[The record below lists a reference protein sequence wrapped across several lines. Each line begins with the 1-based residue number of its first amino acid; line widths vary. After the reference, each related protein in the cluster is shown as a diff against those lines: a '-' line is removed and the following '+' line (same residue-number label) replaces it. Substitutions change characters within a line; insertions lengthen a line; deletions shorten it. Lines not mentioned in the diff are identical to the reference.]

1 MIRQLVKSLFV
12 STMVLSTTALAEI
25 DFTPVTIRS
34 QAQEVKSNGG
44 LLLNSTNTVTLR
56 GEITQKNTS
65 EALMELM
72 SIKSDTVYLFLSSPG
87 GSVIAG
93 LQFIDGM
100 RGLNKKIICV
110 TDFSASMSFV
120 ILQACHERVVFNSSV
135 IMQHVPS
142 MGARG
147 EYPNFKAFVG
157 LLDRMTEQT
166 DRAQAKRLGISL
178 EEFRNRIAND
188 YWLFGSDA
196 IRAKAADTV
205 AVAQCSSELTE
216 KTVTQEVNMLFFTV
230 DLVWSACP
238 LVTAPLRVQIPER
251 ANGNRAVMKEL
262 DRQINFRQN
271 IITTP
276 SDYKYDVLGRISK
289 TEQE

>member
-1 MIRQLVKSLFV
+1 MFRNFLSILTVGLATF
-12 STMVLSTTALAEI
+12 STIAKAEI
-25 DFTPVTIRS
+25 DFTPITAKASAPSLKEIGPQHVFTTS
-34 QAQEVKSNGG
+34 
-44 LLLNSTNTVTLR
+44 NTVVLR
-56 GEITQKNTS
+56 GEISSDSTS
-65 EALMELM
+65 KALAELM
-72 SIKSDTVYLFLSSPG
+72 QIKGDTAYLFLSSPG

-93 LQFIDGM
+93 LNFIDGM
-100 RGLNKKIICV
+100 RGLGKRIVCV

-120 ILQACHERVVFNSSV
+120 ILQACHDRLVFNSSV

-196 IRAKAADTV
+196 VKAKAADSVTL
-205 AVAQCSSELTE
+205 AQCSSDLVD
-216 KTVTQEVNMLFFTV
+216 KRVTQNINLLFFSV
-230 DLVWSACP
+230 SVVWSGCP
-238 LVTAPLRVQIPER
+238 LITAPMSVE
-251 ANGNRAVMKEL
+251 AGNAGGNKRVMKEL
-262 DRQINFRQN
+262 DRVLNFREN
-271 IITTP
+271 IVTNP
-276 SDYKYDVLGRISK
+276 QDYKYDLLGRV
-289 TEQE
+289 TTGTQD